1 MTLKYYFEL
10 VQLNDYSRLIES
22 KIKVLVYM
30 STKLA
35 SDDVYSK
42 TSWGTMT
49 SGAGLGVCP
58 KCESACRNAQKTNN
72 ILERSFESGF
82 SALLAY

>member
-49 SGAGLGVCP
+49 MGGG
-58 KCESACRNAQKTNN
+58 
-72 ILERSFESGF
+72 GGGG
-82 SALLAY
+82 

>member
-1 MTLKYYFEL
+1 MPHCNPAFFYRKGETSEIKCCANQHYAKNGVMTLKYYFEL

-42 TSWGTMT
+42 TS
-49 SGAGLGVCP
+49 
-58 KCESACRNAQKTNN
+58 
-72 ILERSFESGF
+72 
-82 SALLAY
+82 